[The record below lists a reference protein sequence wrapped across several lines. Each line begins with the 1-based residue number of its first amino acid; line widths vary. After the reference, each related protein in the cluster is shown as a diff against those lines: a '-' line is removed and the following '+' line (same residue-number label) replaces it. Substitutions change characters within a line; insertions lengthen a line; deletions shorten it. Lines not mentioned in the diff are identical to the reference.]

1 MRKGY
6 IPTAQELDSIYKRAL
21 AGDTSAEQELGDINA
36 RLAKRANER
45 MRDIERKGLEGTAAY
60 NRAKQYLETFDT
72 GSFAKQEYFSQS
84 KHLDIDVAYKNI
96 EESSKYLR
104 WQTSSAAGEIK
115 RRRNIVDSLMKN
127 EKLQDAFADLG
138 TDAADVKDK
147 LLDFFD
153 TDAWSDIRKSNRGGT
168 DPVVAKAIEALE
180 HGALLGDLT
189 RAFKDFQLHQVDT
202 DQIEMFNEWASA
214 KTYYREG
221 QWHQLKGGYRR

>member
-1 MRKGY
+1 MRKGS
-6 IPTAQELDSIYKRAL
+6 IPTAQEIDALYKRAL
-21 AGDTSAEQELGDINA
+21 AGDASAESELGNINA

-60 NRAKQYLETFDT
+60 NRAKQYLDTFDT
-72 GSFAKQEYFSQS
+72 GTFAKQEYFSQS
-84 KHLDIDVAYKNI
+84 KHLDLDVAYKNI

-115 RRRNIVDSLMKN
+115 RRQNIVDSLMKN

-138 TDAADVKDK
+138 EDEADVKNK

-168 DPVVAKAIEALE
+168 DPVVAKAVEALE

-189 RAFKDFQLHQVDT
+189 RAFKDFQMHQIDT
-202 DQIEMFNEWASA
+202 DQIELFNEWASA
-214 KTYYREG
+214 KTYYRECE
-221 QWHQLKGGYRR
+221 WHKLKGGYRR